1 MARPGDVLEHPVTG
15 ERLVWRQVARDTN
28 GQLLKGDMFARP
40 GAHPAAAHVH
50 PNQEERFRV
59 VAGSIKLRVDGD
71 EAILSA
77 GQRATVPAGR
87 PHTWWNAGDE
97 EAHLLVE
104 VAPAMRTEMFF
115 ETFFGLAKDGKTNSR
130 GLPSLLSMAVILQ
143 EYDDE
148 VRLARPPVVVQRAL
162 FGPLAALGRRLGYR
176 GWYPEYT
183 AEPLQRALR
192 EE

>member
-28 GQLLKGDMFARP
+28 GELLEGDMFARP

-50 PNQEERFRV
+50 PNQEERFQV
-59 VAGSIKLRVDGD
+59 LEGSIQLLVDGV
-71 EAILSA
+71 ETALRA

-115 ETFFGLAKDGKTNSR
+115 ETFFGLATDGKTNSK
-130 GLPSLLSMAVILQ
+130 GLPNLLSMAVILQ

-148 VRLARPPVVVQRAL
+148 MRLARPPAVVQRAL
-162 FGPLAALGRRLGYR
+162 FGPLALLGRHLGYR

-183 AEPLQRALR
+183 AQPLQRAPR
-192 EE
+192 DK